1 MRKVVVRGPAL
12 SQSGYGE
19 HTRFVLRSLRSRPEL
34 FDVYL
39 FNTPWGATSWVW
51 EDNEE
56 RRWIDGVLQKT
67 IEYGQ
72 RGGQFDVSLQVTI
85 PNEWEKMAPIN
96 IGVTAGIETTKIAPV
111 WVEKSMQMDKIIVV
125 SEHAKHGFENTEY
138 QAENKQTGEQFIAK
152 VTCPIDVVGY
162 PVKEIVPEK
171 LDIDLKDDFNFL
183 AIGTWIIRKNL
194 ENTIKWFVEEFYDQE
209 IGLVVKTSLAKNC
222 LRDREAAHIRL
233 KSLLDEYKDRKCSIY
248 MLHGDMTE
256 QEITGLYQHP
266 KIKAFISIAH
276 GEGFGLPMFEAA
288 YNALPVVSPAWGGQ
302 CDFLYMPV
310 KNKSGKTKNTPM
322 FTMVPYDIKPIQKEA
337 HWEGV
342 LQTDSQ
348 WCYAKEWAYKKSL
361 RSVVKEYGSVKSK
374 AKKLQK
380 YIKNNFSEEVQYLKI
395 AEIVHGDKI
404 ANVEIEDIPK
414 VSIITSVFKSDEY
427 IEQLMEDVTRQT
439 IFKDSCEWIILNA
452 NEKGHDF
459 EEEVILK
466 YVEKYPNNIIYK
478 RLKKDPGIYET
489 WNTAIKMSTGEF
501 ITNVNCDDRRAPWG
515 FEAQAKLLVSE
526 PEIDLVYNDSYVVHE
541 PNVMWEDVKTG
552 TQRYNFDQFS
562 KEAMVRGNLPHNN
575 PMWRKSVHKKN
586 GYFNQQ
592 YKSAADWSFW
602 LRCAF
607 AGSEFKKH
615 PEVLGVYYFNPE
627 GVSTNPEN
635 DSWKQQEEKEVF
647 MEYHKKMQEEKSPEI
662 IL

>member
-337 HWEGV
+337 YWEGV
-342 LQTDSQ
+342 LQPDSQ
-348 WCYAKEWAYKKSL
+348 WCYAKEWAYKKAL
-361 RSVVKEYGSVKSK
+361 RSIVKEHGSAKSK

-380 YIKNNFSEEVQYLKI
+380 YVKTKFTKENQYLKI
-395 AEIVHGDKI
+395 AEIVYGDKI
-404 ANVEIEDIPK
+404 ADIEVKDIPK
-414 VSIITSVFKSDEY
+414 ISIITSVYNGDEF
-427 IEQLMEDVTRQT
+427 IKPFLEDITSQT
-439 IFKDSCEWIILNA
+439 IFKEKCELILVNA
-452 NEKGHDF
+452 NSPGNEEK
-459 EEEVILK
+459 VIEK
-466 YVEKYPNNIIYK
+466 YVKKYPDNIVYK
-478 RLKKDPGIYET
+478 KMGKDQGIYGT
-489 WNTAIKMSTGEF
+489 WNQAIKLCSGEF
-501 ITNVNCDDRRAPWG
+501 ITNANLDDRKRIDSL
-515 FEAQAKLLVSE
+515 EIHAKALAVDSSVG
-526 PEIDLVYNDSYVVHE
+526 LVYADSFITHK
-541 PNVMWEDVKTG
+541 PNEVYENNSSNG
-552 TQRYNFDQFS
+552 QRYNFEHFS
-562 KEAMVRGNLPHNN
+562 KENMLKGNQPHSN
-575 PMWRKSVHKKN
+575 PMWRKSLHDEY
-586 GYFNQQ
+586 GLFNPEF
-592 YKSAADWSFW
+592 KSAGDWEFF
-602 LRCAF
+602 LRCTF
-607 AGSEFKKH
+607 GGTKFKKI
-615 PEVLGVYYFNPE
+615 PNVLGLYYFNPK
-627 GVSTNPEN
+627 GISTNPEN
-635 DSWKQQEEKEVF
+635 NTWKVKEELSIYKKYQKVF
-647 MEYHKKMQEEKSPEI
+647 MEQRA
-662 IL
+662 